1 MNCPVCQTSTVF
13 VSKFKLKNYKIV
25 QCQICKT
32 FYNSNFGADKI
43 GTQVFD
49 KNYFE
54 DIQGPAFNHVKQ
66 SNLVNESSAIYNKYL
81 NIVQH
86 KLQRKGKLLD
96 VGAAFGDF
104 VMEAKA
110 NGWNARGVEIS
121 EYASRKARDERRLNV
136 LTGTIDDI
144 DIGEK
149 FDLIT
154 YWDVIEHVE
163 NCSSNLIE
171 ARKRLYDKGM
181 LLIATDNYQS
191 FLGVICN
198 LIYKVSFGMITYPI
212 SRFFIKQNTIYPKK
226 TSFMKLLEKNGYRI
240 VYFEPIDYPIKKI
253 KLSLIELVILKVI
266 YFVGK
271 VLRANTQMLILC
283 ERS

>member
-1 MNCPVCQTSTVF
+1 VNCPVCQTSTIF
-13 VSKFKLKNYKIV
+13 VSKFNLKDYRIG
-25 QCQICKT
+25 QCQICET
-32 FYNSNFGADKI
+32 FYNSNFGLDKI
-43 GTQVFD
+43 GSQVFD
-49 KNYFE
+49 RNYFE
-54 DIQGPAFNHVKQ
+54 DIQEPAFNHVKQ
-66 SNLVNESSAIYNKYL
+66 SNLVNESSAIYHKYL

-86 KLQRKGKLLD
+86 KIQRKGTLLD

-104 VMEAKA
+104 VMEAEA
-110 NGWNARGVEIS
+110 NGWDARGVEIS
-121 EYASRKARDERRLNV
+121 EYASGKARNERHLNV
-136 LTGTIDDI
+136 LTGTIESI
-144 DIGEK
+144 DVAEK

-191 FLGVICN
+191 FLGVLCN
-198 LIYKVSFGMITYPI
+198 LIYKMSFGKITYPI
-212 SRFFIKQNTIYPKK
+212 RRFFIKQNTIYPKK
-226 TSFMKLLEKNGYRI
+226 ESFIKLLEKNGYRI

-253 KLSLIELVILKVI
+253 KLSFIESIILKVI
-266 YFVGK
+266 YFIGK

-283 ERS
+283 ERI